1 MRDVR
6 ARGETEGGGRQIGS
20 VRDPTAATIEGPRPE
35 TEDGGT
41 TGGIGHPL
49 ERGEIEGTGTAEI
62 GRLAPTEDP
71 AVKETE
77 DNASRTADEKNEDRK
92 GLT

>member
-1 MRDVR
+1 MRDAR
-6 ARGETEGGGRQIGS
+6 AREEMIGGGRQIGIA
-20 VRDPTAATIEGPRPE
+20 RDPTAVAIEGPRPE

-41 TGGIGHPL
+41 TGGIGRPL
-49 ERGEIEGTGTAEI
+49 ERGETEGTGTGEI

-71 AVKETE
+71 AASGSE
-77 DNASRTADEKNEDRK
+77 DNASRTADERSGDRK